1 MCELIYTTHMNTY
14 YLSLALMLILYEIR
28 EKNEIRIL
36 KIRIQNKKKIK
47 VYF

>member
-1 MCELIYTTHMNTY
+1 MCELIYTTDINTY
-14 YLSLALMLILYEIR
+14 YLSLAFMLILYEIR
-28 EKNEIRIL
+28 DKNEITL

>member
-1 MCELIYTTHMNTY
+1 MRELIYTTHINTY
-14 YLSLALMLILYEIR
+14 YLSLAFMLILYEIR
-28 EKNEIRIL
+28 EKNEITL

>member
-1 MCELIYTTHMNTY
+1 MRELIYTTHINTY
-14 YLSLALMLILYEIR
+14 YLSLAFMLILYEIR
-28 EKNEIRIL
+28 EKNETTL